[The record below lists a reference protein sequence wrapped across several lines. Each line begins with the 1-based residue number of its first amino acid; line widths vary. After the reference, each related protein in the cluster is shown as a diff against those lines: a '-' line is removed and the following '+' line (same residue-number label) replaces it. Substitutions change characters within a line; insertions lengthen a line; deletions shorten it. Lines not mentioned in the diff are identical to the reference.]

1 MFSFKEYFPYY
12 KRNLKVAIPVV
23 ISQAGQIT
31 VMLADNIMV
40 GHLGAMELAAV
51 SFSGSLYMIGMIF
64 GMGFTLGVTPLVG
77 IAYGENK
84 FRKAGLLFQNAL
96 LVNLFSTVIFM
107 SLLFSVNLFLDR
119 LGQEAAVVDLAR
131 PFYNIM
137 VWSFLPQMIFF
148 SGRQFAE
155 GIGNTKIAMIIT
167 IFCNILNVVLNYGLI
182 YGKLGLPEKGI
193 TGAAIATLI
202 SRIGMAV
209 LMLFALFRLPI
220 FNRYFIFFRKDGFNK
235 TYLKNLFKV
244 GGPISIQTGIE
255 VLTFSLCGIM
265 IGWISGVSLAANQ
278 VTQTMSSLT
287 FMIALGVS
295 SATTIR
301 VSHQL
306 GEKNYI
312 GMRKAGFASMHLALA
327 FMSVSAFCFIVFR
340 NYIPYIFTSDEAV
353 IAISSQL
360 LVICGIYQ
368 VFDGLQVV
376 AMAALRGMADTK
388 VPMYISFVSYLVV
401 CLSVGYFLAFVVG
414 LGAVGIWWG
423 YVVGLSLAA
432 IWLSLRF
439 IRKSREILLKHHEL
453 EIIN

>member
-1 MFSFKEYFPYY
+1 MCTFAVMFSLIKEYLPYY

-23 ISQAGQIT
+23 ISQAGQVT

-40 GHLGAMELAAV
+40 GRLGAMELAAV

-96 LVNLFSTVIFM
+96 LINLFSTIVFM

-119 LGQEAAVVDLAR
+119 MGQEAIVVDLAR

-155 GIGNTKIAMIIT
+155 GIGNTKIAMQIT
-167 IFCNILNVVLNYGLI
+167 IFCNILNIILNYGLI
-182 YGKLGLPEKGI
+182 YGKLGLPEMGVV
-193 TGAAIATLI
+193 GAAIATLI
-202 SRIGMAV
+202 SRIGMAI
-209 LMLFALFRLPI
+209 LMLFALFRLTI
-220 FNRYFIFFRKDGFNK
+220 FNRYFKFFSKNGFSKD
-235 TYLKNLFKV
+235 YLKRLFKI
-244 GGPISIQTGIE
+244 GGPISIQTGTE
-255 VLTFSLCGIM
+255 VLTFSLCAIM

-312 GMRKAGFASMHLALA
+312 GVRKAGFASMHLALA
-327 FMSVSAFCFIVFR
+327 FMSVSAFCFIAFR
-340 NYIPYIFTSDEAV
+340 NYIPYIFTSDENV
-353 IAISSQL
+353 IYISSQL
-360 LVICGIYQ
+360 FVICGIYQ
-368 VFDGLQVV
+368 IFDGLQVV

-388 VPMYISFVSYLVV
+388 VPMYISFVSYIVV
-401 CLSVGYFLAFVVG
+401 CLSVGYFLAFVLG
-414 LGAVGIWWG
+414 LGAVGIWLG
-423 YVVGLSLAA
+423 YVAGLGMAA
-432 IWLSLRF
+432 FWLSLRF
-439 IRKSREILLKHHEL
+439 RRKSRELLLKR
-453 EIIN
+453 

>member
-1 MFSFKEYFPYY
+1 MFSFKEYLPYY
-12 KRNLKVAIPVV
+12 RRNLKVAIPVV

-119 LGQEAAVVDLAR
+119 MGQEAVVVDLAR

-167 IFCNILNVVLNYGLI
+167 ILCNVLNIVLNYGLI
-182 YGKLGLPEKGI
+182 YGKLGLPEMGV

-209 LMLFALFRLPI
+209 LMLFALFRLSI
-220 FNRYFIFFRKDGFNK
+220 FNRYFKFFRKDGFNK

-244 GGPISIQTGIE
+244 GGPISIQTGTE

-360 LVICGIYQ
+360 FVICGIYQ

-414 LGAVGIWWG
+414 LGAVGFWLG
-423 YVVGLSLAA
+423 YVAGLSLAA
-432 IWLSLRF
+432 VWLSLRF
-439 IRKSREILLKHHEL
+439 RRKSREILLKHHKL